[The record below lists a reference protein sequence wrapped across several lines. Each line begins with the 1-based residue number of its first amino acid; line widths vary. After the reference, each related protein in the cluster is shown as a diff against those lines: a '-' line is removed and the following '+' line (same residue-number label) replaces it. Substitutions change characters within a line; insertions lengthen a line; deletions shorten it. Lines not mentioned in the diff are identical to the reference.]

1 MKKNS
6 PTSSIYNAL
15 IQFRLSRSRF
25 AVVLFFCGILVLSSC
40 KKDAH
45 KSYVYDVNNVA
56 VSQDGVAKPNVKST
70 VEFISIA
77 YSDLFGNTIDQS
89 KLTDLGVAYEAFGDK
104 KLIEDLIIRN
114 FLNAQGV
121 SIPTTIAMN
130 TDVNL
135 FVIATYKKF
144 YNREPNE
151 FELWQLTNL
160 IQNDV
165 NTTPELVY
173 YAFMTSNEYRYY

>member
-1 MKKNS
+1 MQ
-6 PTSSIYNAL
+6 AL
-15 IQFRLSRSRF
+15 IN
-25 AVVLFFCGILVLSSC
+25 IIKTKKLVLLIFAALAITGC
-40 KKDAH
+40 KKEPK
-45 KSYVYDVNNVA
+45 KSYVYGVNNVN
-56 VSQDGVAKPNVKST
+56 VTQDGVAKPNVKST

-77 YSDLFGNTIDQS
+77 YSDLFGNTINLAT
-89 KLTDLGVAYEAFGDK
+89 LTDLGTAYDAFGDK

-114 FLNAQGV
+114 FLNAPGV
-121 SIPTTIAMN
+121 SIPSTAAMN
-130 TDVNL
+130 ADVPL
-135 FVIATYKKF
+135 FAVNTYKKF

-160 IQNDV
+160 INTDA

>member
-1 MKKNS
+1 MKKNIFS
-6 PTSSIYNAL
+6 NIIK
-15 IQFRLSRSRF
+15 IQT
-25 AVVLFFCGILVLSSC
+25 FFVFFLTAIAITSC

-45 KSYVYDVNNVA
+45 KAYIYDVNNVG

-77 YSDLFGNTIDQS
+77 YSDLYGNTIDQA
-89 KLTDLGVAYEAFGDK
+89 KLTNLGTAYDAFGDK

-114 FLNAQGV
+114 FLNATGV
-121 SIPTTIAMN
+121 SIPTTIEMN
-130 TDVNL
+130 ADVNL
-135 FVIATYKKF
+135 FVINTYKKF

-151 FELWQLTNL
+151 FELWQMKTL
-160 IQNDV
+160 IQNDA

>member
-1 MKKNS
+1 MKKNNF
-6 PTSSIYNAL
+6 SIKIKNQAL
-15 IQFRLSRSRF
+15 FLF
-25 AVVLFFCGILVLSSC
+25 VLASIALTSC
-40 KKDAH
+40 KKEAN
-45 KSYVYDVNNVA
+45 KSYIYDVNNVG

-77 YSDLFGNTIDQS
+77 YSDLYGNTIDQT
-89 KLTDLGVAYEAFGDK
+89 KLTDLGTAYNAFGDK

-114 FLNAQGV
+114 FLNATGV
-121 SIPTTIAMN
+121 SIPTVAVMN
-130 TDVNL
+130 TDVNQ
-135 FVIATYKKF
+135 FVVNTYKKF

-151 FELWQLTNL
+151 FELWQMKSL
-160 IQNDV
+160 IQTDA